1 MSAATEI
8 APASRDHAHDSR
20 VIIYPVYLNANA
32 SVADGRKLARSACC
46 DAPHVL
52 EIRDVIEKHL
62 KLPCEIEDKHHSRD
76 TWQRGRVRVTLK
88 KDDGMPLAREISTR
102 GALLTEVAR
111 MIPKHPARTPGT
123 SAHKERVARMPTPGE
138 ILTQFTSQAGQAG
151 AAAAAATG
159 GARRPG
165 ARRKERR
172 GASDASRSPRDEVLC
187 AHRARPIAR
196 SR

>member
-88 KDDGMPLAREISTR
+88 KDDGMQLAREISTR

-159 GARRPG
+159 GG
-165 ARRKERR
+165 STTGSKKKGKKGRK
-172 GASDASRSPRDEVLC
+172 
-187 AHRARPIAR
+187 
-196 SR
+196 

>member
-111 MIPKHPARTPGT
+111 MIPKLPARTPGT

-151 AAAAAATG
+151 AAAAAA
-159 GARRPG
+159 
-165 ARRKERR
+165 RR
-172 GASDASRSPRDEVLC
+172 GTYSRP
-187 AHRARPIAR
+187 
-196 SR
+196 